1 MFLGSNIKLLR
12 SRLGIRQEDLAK
24 DLKMTRSTLNNYENV
39 AVLNPTAEIMIGFSN
54 YFNVSI
60 DILFKTD
67 LLKLSE
73 KQIDDLIKGS
83 DVYTTGSKL
92 RVLATTVDSKNVEN
106 VELVNVRARAGYTL
120 GYGDVEYVKKLPS
133 FQLPF
138 LAKDR
143 KYRTFQISGDSMLPI
158 PDKSYVIGEYVSN
171 LNEIKSGQAYIVIT
185 LDEGIV
191 FKIVTNKIASNKSLI
206 LSSLNTLY
214 KPYTVIINKVKEVW
228 KFTHYIS
235 SKIPETEIHP

>member
-12 SRLGIRQEDLAK
+12 SRLEMRQEDLAK

-39 AVLNPTAEIMIGFSN
+39 AVLNPTSETVIAFSD

-67 LLKLSE
+67 LLRLSQ
-73 KQIDDLIKGS
+73 KQLDDLINGS

-92 RVLATTVDSKNVEN
+92 RVLATTVDNKNIDN

-138 LAKDR
+138 LPKDR
-143 KYRTFQISGDSMLPI
+143 KYRAFQISGDSMLPV
-158 PDKSYVIGEYVSN
+158 PDKSYVIGEYIAN
-171 LNEIKSGQAYIVIT
+171 LKEIKSGQAYIVIT

-191 FKIVTNKIASNKSLI
+191 FKIVTNKIENGKSLI

-228 KFTHYIS
+228 KFTHFIS
-235 SKIPETEIHP
+235 SKLPEVDINP